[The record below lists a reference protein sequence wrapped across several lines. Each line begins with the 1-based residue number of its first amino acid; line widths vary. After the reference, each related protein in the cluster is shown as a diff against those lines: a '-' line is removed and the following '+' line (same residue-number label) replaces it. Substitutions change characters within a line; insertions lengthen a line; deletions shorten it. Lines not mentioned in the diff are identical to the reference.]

1 MLLAA
6 TTDAAPWWGAPLIA
20 ALAALSGVALTL
32 LGTAQRSRAEQRHK
46 DRSRWDDEILEAS
59 AEIRDCCTRMVD
71 VGKVGYPHYIAD
83 DHERT
88 DELVT
93 QSRLLK
99 ERVDRLSFIAS
110 SRIRDASM
118 LLYQCALEEMLKVAH
133 HDRRGPSFAEAQK
146 SFIDAVRREIRAN
159 E

>member
-1 MLLAA
+1 MFLAA
-6 TTDAAPWWGAPLIA
+6 ATDPAPWWGAPLIA

-71 VGKVGYPHYIAD
+71 VGKVGYPNYIAD
-83 DHERT
+83 DNERT

-99 ERVDRLSFIAS
+99 KRVDRLSFIAS
-110 SRIRDASM
+110 TGIRDASM
-118 LLYQCALEEMLKVAH
+118 LLYQCALEELFKVGRH
-133 HDRRGPSFAEAQK
+133 GRQVPSFAEAEK
-146 SFIDAVRREIRAN
+146 RFIDAVRREIRAN